1 MAIQKLEWK
10 GIYPLRIYSW
20 KPYWLNYINN
30 WINETDGYTVLFVY
44 VKPTNLFRPV
54 VKSMICFDFS
64 RTLPDRNHNAM
75 KISRLVGLN
84 SKAELLLLRSY
95 FLVFPFLLL
104 LSLSLKNM
112 AVICNSALLFIF
124 SYSFSL
130 SYYSTTLQLDGG
142 EW

>member
-1 MAIQKLEWK
+1 
-10 GIYPLRIYSW
+10 
-20 KPYWLNYINN
+20 
-30 WINETDGYTVLFVY
+30 
-44 VKPTNLFRPV
+44 
-54 VKSMICFDFS
+54 MICFDFS
-64 RTLPDRNHNAM
+64 RTLSDRNHNAM

-142 EW
+142 EWQDFRFSGCRSNRPVYFPYTAESTYSRSSGRLAAIRRLTD